1 MFVQRYHPEEGMS
14 GMILR
19 ENHGNFWLEEWSV
32 QVLPTSDGISL
43 IVGSQADQAAR
54 EREEAVVA
62 GLHGQE
68 QEGNLH
74 EYQLVGRH
82 LPTEK
87 DATPKLFRMRLF
99 APNEVIAKSRFWYF
113 MRKLKKVKKVNGEI
127 VGINEIHEK
136 KPLQIKNFGIWIRY
150 DSRSGTHNMYKEYRE
165 LTRNAAVEA
174 CYSDMASRH
183 RARSRSIQI
192 IRVAEVANADVRRPY
207 IKQIL
212 VPGIKFPLPHR
223 VIRAADKSH
232 RALFMGSRPS
242 TFY

>member
-1 MFVQRYHPEEGMS
+1 M
-14 GMILR
+14 
-19 ENHGNFWLEEWSV
+19 HGEPLIQLPPNRLLQEEWIALFSYWWALV
-32 QVLPTSDGISL
+32 SSL
-43 IVGSQADQAAR
+43 QKKR
-54 EREEAVVA
+54 EPGTGGGLCGCFEAVFA
-62 GLHGQE
+62 RQ
-68 QEGNLH
+68 LH

-99 APNEVIAKSRFWYF
+99 ATNEVIAKSRFWYF

-165 LTRNAAVEA
+165 LSRNAAVEA

-223 VIRAADKSH
+223 VIRSADKAH

>member
-1 MFVQRYHPEEGMS
+1 MDLTDEFTLKSLSLVIARAGQCPLQRNRDS
-14 GMILR
+14 GKGTVVRSRANQIAI
-19 ENHGNFWLEEWSV
+19 N
-32 QVLPTSDGISL
+32 Q
-43 IVGSQADQAAR
+43 
-54 EREEAVVA
+54 ERVR
-62 GLHGQE
+62 
-68 QEGNLH
+68 LH

-87 DATPKLFRMRLF
+87 EPTPKLFRMRLF
-99 APNEVIAKSRFWYF
+99 ATNEVIAKSRFWYF

-165 LTRNAAVEA
+165 LSRNAAVEA

-212 VPGIKFPLPHR
+212 VPGLKFPLPHR

>member
-1 MFVQRYHPEEGMS
+1 MSLPSSSSTSTSQRVLSSMAGGRWQRLWEDGQNTVGLSSAKEALHRCNGFVLTLLS
-14 GMILR
+14 G
-19 ENHGNFWLEEWSV
+19 SA
-32 QVLPTSDGISL
+32 T
-43 IVGSQADQAAR
+43 
-54 EREEAVVA
+54 
-62 GLHGQE
+62 
-68 QEGNLH
+68 LH

-99 APNEVIAKSRFWYF
+99 ATNEVIAKSRFWYF

-165 LTRNAAVEA
+165 LSRNAAVEA

-223 VIRAADKSH
+223 VIRSADKAH